1 MTKLRDLRRISDY
14 LNMIVIVLC
23 VAVVIVMLSLSTF
36 GIFFE
41 TLFTL
46 AEYLGW
52 ADLYVN
58 SPLDWAYSH
67 TRPSLTRLFL
77 PWLAMLSIT
86 VAFKFGEHIA
96 IELAV
101 KTLPPRLLLVVR
113 AVNLTAVAFFAA
125 ALVWYGYEFFLNST
139 QLFMVSELLQVS
151 HKWTAAAV
159 PVTGVIM
166 CVHLLSGVSLIVP
179 REIDQEAA
187 E

>member
-1 MTKLRDLRRISDY
+1 
-14 LNMIVIVLC
+14 
-23 VAVVIVMLSLSTF
+23 
-36 GIFFE
+36 
-41 TLFTL
+41 
-46 AEYLGW
+46 
-52 ADLYVN
+52 
-58 SPLDWAYSH
+58 
-67 TRPSLTRLFL
+67 
-77 PWLAMLSIT
+77 MLSIT
-86 VAFKFGEHIA
+86 VAVKFGEHSA

-101 KTLPPRLLLVVR
+101 KNLTPRLLLVVR

-151 HKWTAAAV
+151 HNWTAAAV